1 MLTDVEAN
9 MRTEKND
16 LRSLYSKSVIKRT
29 LVQLLET
36 KTIDKISVAELCK
49 ECKINRGTF
58 YNHFYDIYDVYRNV
72 ESDFFNEIRS
82 RLDAISL
89 YKLDTDFFVALLR
102 FFYDSPVMARI
113 SATSVHDSELIAKVR
128 GMIREKVIHDLEGH
142 GVAYDSKKMEG
153 LFGYI
158 VGGCSYLITRW
169 VLTRKEKDIPKV
181 AEECSEYTRKLLS
194 IYLENGK

>member
-1 MLTDVEAN
+1 MREQQFQQNFLDEVYPQGVLSDVIEEF
-9 MRTEKND
+9 TPP
-16 LRSLYSKSVIKRT
+16 RSDFFTYPSGYADNAHAARRS
-29 LVQLLET
+29 
-36 KTIDKISVAELCK
+36 
-49 ECKINRGTF
+49 
-58 YNHFYDIYDVYRNV
+58 HHV
-72 ESDFFNEIRS
+72 ESDFFDEIRS

-102 FFYDSPVMARI
+102 FFYDSSVMARI